1 MPASSSGNSPAT
13 KQVTGSNRICAPV
26 PEVSA
31 KTGPAGACGSAGG
44 AWPSAG
50 GAGAGAWP
58 SAGGSCSTA
67 EATATSSTSALATRP
82 SATATRTGAWPTVS
96 PAWLS
101 VVTAYSPAGAAA
113 VKPPSSPEVAR
124 TTDARLQL
132 DEGDGHARERPA
144 LEPHDALDRAGGRR
158 RAHVP
163 RGEGEKEREKAGGS
177 AAHGT
182 RPTQG

>member
-31 KTGPAGACGSAGG
+31 KTGAPGTCGLSG

-50 GAGAGAWP
+50 GAGAADWP
-58 SAGGSCSTA
+58 SAGGSGDTA

-101 VVTAYSPAGAAA
+101 VVTAYSPAGAVA
-113 VKPPSSPEVAR
+113 VKPPSSREVAR
-124 TTDARLQL
+124 TTDPDCSSMKATVTPESGRPSSRTTPWIVPL
-132 DEGDGHARERPA
+132 EGAERTSPA
-144 LEPHDALDRAGGRR
+144 GRA
-158 RAHVP
+158 
-163 RGEGEKEREKAGGS
+163 EKEREEAGGS
-177 AAHGT
+177 AAHGV